1 MQEQDVSMVVMK
13 VNTKVDAVNE
23 ERFLNLKH
31 LSWGTQ
37 KWLKEVKEVSEK
49 FC

>member
-1 MQEQDVSMVVMK
+1 M
-13 VNTKVDAVNE
+13 NE
-23 ERFLNLKH
+23 ERFLNLKR

-37 KWLKEVKEVSEK
+37 KWLEEVKEVSEK